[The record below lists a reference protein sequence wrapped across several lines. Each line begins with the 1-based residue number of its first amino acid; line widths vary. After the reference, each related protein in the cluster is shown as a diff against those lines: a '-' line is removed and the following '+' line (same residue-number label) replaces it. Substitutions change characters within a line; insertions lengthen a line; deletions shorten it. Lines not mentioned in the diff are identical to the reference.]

1 MKTLERRAAMVL
13 RLKSERARS
22 SRDEQNLGRILRRF
36 SKAVS
41 GTFLPPFQQFTI
53 KAQEVLKKA
62 HDLAL
67 ERSHHQID
75 VLHLTTALALQEE
88 GTVDAILEKL
98 EVDVSA
104 LADLLLETLD
114 SLPRG
119 AMIATPLGQVYLTQ
133 DLAKV
138 IEQAHREAAQ
148 LKDEYISTEH
158 LFLSL
163 VEVPSKAKEILEKEG
178 LNKEVILRALAEL
191 RGGQRITD
199 PEPETKYNVIEKYAR
214 NLTRLARQEK
224 LDPVIGRDNEIRRVM
239 EVLSRRTKNNPVLI
253 GEAGVGKTAIAEGL
267 AQRIVSGDVPETL
280 KEKELI
286 SVDLAA
292 IVAGTK
298 YRGEF
303 EDRVKAIL
311 REIERAAGKYIIFI
325 DELHTLV
332 GAGAAEGAID
342 ASNMLKPAL
351 ARGEL
356 HAIGATT
363 LREYQRY
370 IERDPAL
377 ARRFQQVYVDEPS
390 VEDTIAILRGLKQ
403 KYEAHHGI
411 KITDA
416 ALVAAANLSSRY
428 ITERFLPD
436 KAVDLMDE
444 AASSLRLEMDSLPKE
459 LDETRRKIMKL
470 EIERAALTG
479 EGRASPTESGRE
491 AFKKE
496 SGDRKARERLK
507 KLDKEIAEL
516 QQGTKELEE
525 SWKQEKETIVEIRG
539 LKKELDTAR
548 QEADIAERAGE
559 FGKVAELR
567 YGKIPQI
574 TEKLEGAEKLL
585 TKLQN
590 SRHIARGEVSEED
603 IGAVV
608 ARWTG
613 IPVTKILETEAA
625 RLVKIEDELRRR
637 VIGQDEAIQK
647 IANAVRRS
655 RAGIGEENRPIGSF
669 IFLGP
674 TGVGKTEL
682 AKTLAEFLFSDEKS
696 LIRVDMSEYM
706 ERHTVSKF
714 IGSPPGYV
722 GYEEGGQLT
731 ELIKHRPYSV
741 ILFDEIEK
749 AHPEV
754 FNILLQILDN
764 GRLTDAKGRT
774 VNFKNTILIMTSNIG
789 GEYVQELGRIGF
801 MSGDED
807 TREQKEGD
815 MKEKIRKALERHFR
829 PEFLN
834 RLDEIIIFSSL
845 KPQVIQKIVEIQL
858 ERVRRRM
865 EGREIAISF
874 TPELKKFIAEKG
886 YDPSYGARPL
896 KRAIQSL
903 ILDPLAQ
910 EIIGGKIEAGDAVLI
925 EVKEGVVSFSKG
937 VKKTNGRQRAVA
949 IAAKS

>member
-1 MKTLERRAAMVL
+1 LPRVRGKTAEKVSRFKAHRAQ
-13 RLKSERARS
+13 R
-22 SRDEQNLGRILRRF
+22 QNF
-36 SKAVS
+36 SIM
-41 GTFLPPFQQFTI
+41 PPYNTFTI
-53 KAQEVLKKA
+53 KAQEALKKA

-75 VLHLTTALALQEE
+75 VLHLLTSLVLQEG
-88 GTVDAILEKL
+88 GTVDEILEKL
-98 EVDVSA
+98 EVDISA
-104 LADLLLETLD
+104 FVDRLFEVLD

-119 AMIATPLGQVYLTQ
+119 AMVTTPLGQVYLTQ

-138 IEQAHREAAQ
+138 IEQAHREAAH

-158 LFLSL
+158 LFLAL
-163 VEVPSKAKEILEKEG
+163 FEIPSRAKDVLERERLGKET
-178 LNKEVILRALAEL
+178 VLRALAEL
-191 RGGQRITD
+191 RGGHRITD

-224 LDPVIGRDNEIRRVM
+224 LDPVIGRDNEIRRLM
-239 EVLSRRTKNNPVLI
+239 QVLSRRTKNNPVLI
-253 GEAGVGKTAIAEGL
+253 GEAGVGKTAIVEGL
-267 AQRIVSGDVPETL
+267 AERIVSGDVPESL
-280 KEKELI
+280 KDKEL
-286 SVDLAA
+286 VALDLAS

-303 EDRVKAIL
+303 EDRIKAIL
-311 REIERAAGKYIIFI
+311 REIERASGKHIIFI
-325 DELHTLV
+325 DELHTIV
-332 GAGAAEGAID
+332 GAGAAEGAMD

-363 LREYQRY
+363 LKEYQRY

-377 ARRFQQVYVDEPS
+377 ARRFQPVYVEEPS
-390 VEDTIAILRGLKQ
+390 VEDTISILRGLKP

-411 KITDA
+411 RITDA
-416 ALVAAANLSSRY
+416 ALVAAATLSSRY

-444 AASSLRLEMDSLPKE
+444 AASSLRLEMDSVPKE
-459 LDETRRKIMKL
+459 LDETRRRVTTL
-470 EIERAALTG
+470 EIEREAL
-479 EGRASPTESGRE
+479 
-491 AFKKE
+491 KKE
-496 SGDRKARERLK
+496 NDRRSRGRVRKI
-507 KLDKEIAEL
+507 DKEISGL
-516 QQGTKELEE
+516 QESSAELEE
-525 SWKQEKETIVEIRG
+525 VWKKEKDMVGEIRT
-539 LKKELDTAR
+539 LKRELDTAR
-548 QEADIAERAGE
+548 QEADIAERSGE

-567 YGKIPQI
+567 YGRIPQ
-574 TEKLEGAEKLL
+574 AEKRLHVAEELL
-585 TKLQN
+585 KKLQA
-590 SRHIARGEVSEED
+590 SRQMFRGEVTEED
-603 IGAVV
+603 IASVV

-613 IPVTKILETEAA
+613 IPVMKILQTEAS
-625 RLVKIEDELRRR
+625 RLVTIEEELAKR
-637 VIGQDEAIQK
+637 VIGQEEAIAK

-655 RAGIGEENRPIGSF
+655 RTGISEENRPIGSF
-669 IFLGP
+669 MFLGP

-682 AKTLAEFLFSDEKS
+682 AKSLAEFLFSDEKS

-706 ERHTVSKF
+706 ERHSVAKF

-731 ELIKHRPYSV
+731 ELIKHRPYAV

-764 GRLTDAKGRT
+764 GRLTDAKGRA
-774 VNFKNTILIMTSNIG
+774 VNFKNAIIILTSNIG

-801 MSGDED
+801 SSEDED
-807 TREQKEGD
+807 TREAREGD

-834 RLDEIIIFSSL
+834 RLDEIVIFSSL
-845 KPQVIQKIVEIQL
+845 TKPVIEKIVDIQFQQ
-858 ERVRRRM
+858 VAKRM
-865 EGREIAISF
+865 ASRGI
-874 TPELKKFIAEKG
+874 ELAFDPAVKTRLAEKG
-886 YDPSYGARPL
+886 YDPHYGARPL
-896 KRAIQSL
+896 KRAIQTL

-910 EIIGGKIEAGDAVLI
+910 EILAGKIREGDTVRLSMEGEKIVFSPAVKPPSAKRSRLFASL
-925 EVKEGVVSFSKG
+925 KQPREG
-937 VKKTNGRQRAVA
+937 
-949 IAAKS
+949 

>member
-1 MKTLERRAAMVL
+1 M
-13 RLKSERARS
+13 
-22 SRDEQNLGRILRRF
+22 
-36 SKAVS
+36 
-41 GTFLPPFQQFTI
+41 PPFQQFTI

-75 VLHLTTALALQEE
+75 VLHLLTGLILQEE

-98 EVDVSA
+98 EIDVSMI
-104 LADLLLETLD
+104 ADRLLETLD
-114 SLPRG
+114 SMPRG

-148 LKDEYISTEH
+148 LKDEFISTEH
-158 LFLSL
+158 LFLAL
-163 VEVPSKAKEILEKEG
+163 VEVPSRAKEMLEREG
-178 LNKEVILRALAEL
+178 LNKEMILRALAEL

-224 LDPVIGRDNEIRRVM
+224 LDPVIGRENEIRRVM

-280 KEKELI
+280 KDKDLI

-311 REIERAAGKYIIFI
+311 REIERAQGKYIIFI
-325 DELHTLV
+325 DELHTIV

-363 LREYQRY
+363 LKEYQRY

-377 ARRFQQVYVDEPS
+377 ARRFQPVYVDEPS
-390 VEDTIAILRGLKQ
+390 VEDTVAILRGLKP

-411 KITDA
+411 KITDGA
-416 ALVAAANLSSRY
+416 IVAAANLSSRY
-428 ITERFLPD
+428 ITDRFLPD
-436 KAVDLMDE
+436 KAVDLVDE
-444 AASSLRLEMDSLPKE
+444 ASSSLRLEMDSLPKD
-459 LDETRRKIMKL
+459 LDDTRRRIMKL
-470 EIERAALTG
+470 EIEK
-479 EGRASPTESGRE
+479 E
-491 AFKKE
+491 AIKKE
-496 SGDRKARERLK
+496 IDRKSKERLK
-507 KLDKEIAEL
+507 KLVSEIAEL
-516 QQGTKELEE
+516 QGGTQAMEE
-525 SWKQEKETIVEIRG
+525 AWKQEKETIVGIRAM
-539 LKKELDTAR
+539 KKELDTAR
-548 QEADIAERAGE
+548 QESDIAERAGE

-567 YGKIPQI
+567 YGKIPQ
-574 TEKLEGAEKLL
+574 TETKLDEAEKLL
-585 TKLQN
+585 KKLQN
-590 SRHIARGEVSEED
+590 SRHLVRGEVTEED
-603 IGAVV
+603 IGSVV

-613 IPVTKILETEAA
+613 IPVTKILETEAV
-625 RLVKIEDELRRR
+625 RLTKIEEELKKR
-637 VIGQDEAIQK
+637 VIGQGEAVEK

-655 RAGIGEENRPIGSF
+655 RAGIAEENRPIGSF

-682 AKTLAEFLFSDEKS
+682 AKTLAEFLFSDEKA

-731 ELIKHRPYSV
+731 ELVKHRPYSV

-754 FNILLQILDN
+754 FNVLLQILDN
-764 GRLTDAKGRT
+764 GRLTDAKGRMI
-774 VNFKNTILIMTSNIG
+774 NFKNTIIIMTSNIG
-789 GEYVQELGRIGF
+789 GEYAQEMGKIGF
-801 MSGDED
+801 ASGDED
-807 TREQKEGD
+807 TRERKEGD
-815 MKEKIRKALERHFR
+815 MKDKIRKALERHFR

-845 KPQVIQKIVEIQL
+845 TPEVIQKIVEIQL
-858 ERVRRRM
+858 ERVVKRM
-865 EGREIAISF
+865 AGREISVSF
-874 TPELKKFIAEKG
+874 TGEVKKFIAEKG
-886 YDPSYGARPL
+886 YDPTYGARPL
-896 KRAIQSL
+896 KRAIQTH
-903 ILDPLAQ
+903 ILDMLAQ
-910 EIIGGKIEAGDAVLI
+910 EIIAGKIGEGDAVL
-925 EVKEGVVSFSKG
+925 VDAKDGKAVFGKG
-937 VKKTNGRQRAVA
+937 VKRVGGKRAVVV
-949 IAAKS
+949 AKS

>member
-1 MKTLERRAAMVL
+1 M
-13 RLKSERARS
+13 
-22 SRDEQNLGRILRRF
+22 
-36 SKAVS
+36 
-41 GTFLPPFQQFTI
+41 PPYNQFTI

-67 ERSHHQID
+67 ERSHQQID
-75 VLHLTTALALQEE
+75 ALHLLASLILQEE
-88 GTVDAILEKL
+88 GTADAILEKL
-98 EVDVSA
+98 ETDISGF
-104 LADLLLETLD
+104 ADRLLETID
-114 SLPRG
+114 AMPRG
-119 AMIATPLGQVYLTQ
+119 AMVSTPLGQVYLTQ

-148 LKDEYISTEH
+148 LKDEFISTEH
-158 LFLSL
+158 LFLAL
-163 VEVPSKAKEILEKEG
+163 LEVPSRAKEMLARENLTKEIV
-178 LNKEVILRALAEL
+178 LKALAEL

-214 NLTRLARQEK
+214 NLTRLARGEK
-224 LDPVIGRDNEIRRVM
+224 LDPVIGRDSEIRRVM
-239 EVLSRRTKNNPVLI
+239 QVLSRRTKNNPVLI

-267 AQRIVSGDVPETL
+267 AQRIVSGDVPEML

-292 IVAGTK
+292 IIAGTK

-303 EDRVKAIL
+303 EDRLKAIL
-311 REIERAAGKYIIFI
+311 REIERGQGKYIIFI

-377 ARRFQQVYVDEPS
+377 ARRFQPVYVDEPS
-390 VEDTIAILRGLKQ
+390 VEDTVAILRGLKA

-411 KITDA
+411 KISDS
-416 ALVAAANLSSRY
+416 ALTAAANLSSRY

-444 AASSLRLEMDSLPKE
+444 AASSLRLEMDSLPQE
-459 LDETRRKIMKL
+459 LDETRRSISRL
-470 EIERAALTG
+470 EIEREALKKDSPNG
-479 EGRASPTESGRE
+479 ENRAHR
-491 AFKKE
+491 
-496 SGDRKARERLK
+496 DRLK
-507 KLDKEIAEL
+507 KVEKEIAVL
-516 QQGTKELEE
+516 QEGIGELE
-525 SWKQEKETIVEIRG
+525 SAWKKEKETIAGIRA
-539 LKKELDTAR
+539 LKNELDTSR
-548 QEADIAERAGE
+548 QESDIAERSGE

-567 YGKIPQI
+567 YGKIPQL
-574 TEKLEGAEKLL
+574 EKKLHDEEEEL
-585 TKLQN
+585 ARLQN
-590 SRHIARGEVSEED
+590 SRHILRDQVGEED
-603 IGAVV
+603 IAAVV

-613 IPVTKILETEAA
+613 IPAPKILEREAA
-625 RLVKIEDELRRR
+625 RLMQIEDELKKR
-637 VIGQDEAIQK
+637 VIGQDEAIVK

-655 RAGIGEENRPIGSF
+655 RAGISEENRPIGSF
-669 IFLGP
+669 MFLGP

-682 AKTLAEFLFSDEKS
+682 AKALAEFLFSDEKS
-696 LIRVDMSEYM
+696 LIRMDMSEYM
-706 ERHTVSKF
+706 ERHTIAKF

-731 ELIKHRPYSV
+731 ELIRHRPYAV

-774 VNFKNTILIMTSNIG
+774 VNFKNTIIIMTSNIG
-789 GEYVQELGRIGF
+789 GEYALEMGRLGF
-801 MSGDED
+801 SGADED
-807 TREQKEGD
+807 TRDQKETD
-815 MKEKIRKALERHFR
+815 MRDKIRKALERYLR

-845 KPQVIQKIVEIQL
+845 SMPVIQKIVDIQMG
-858 ERVRRRM
+858 RVAARM
-865 EGREIAISF
+865 AGRGIMVSF
-874 TPELKKFIAEKG
+874 SPALKKFIAEKG
-886 YDPSYGARPL
+886 YDAHYGARPL
-896 KRAIQSL
+896 KRAIQSF

-910 EIIGGKIEAGDAVLI
+910 EIIAGKIAADDAVLADAH
-925 EVKEGVVSFSKG
+925 EGAVTFSKG
-937 VKKTNGRQRAVA
+937 VKKLPARSRIAV

>member
-1 MKTLERRAAMVL
+1 M
-13 RLKSERARS
+13 
-22 SRDEQNLGRILRRF
+22 
-36 SKAVS
+36 
-41 GTFLPPFQQFTI
+41 PPFQHFTI

-67 ERSHHQID
+67 ERSHQQID
-75 VLHLTTALALQEE
+75 VLHLMSALVLQEE
-88 GTVDAILEKL
+88 GTVDTILEKV
-98 EVDVSA
+98 EVDIPS
-104 LADLLLETLD
+104 LIDRLLEMLD
-114 SLPRG
+114 SMPRG
-119 AMIATPLGQVYLTQ
+119 AMVATPLGQVYLTQ

-138 IEQAHREAAQ
+138 IEQAHKEANQ
-148 LKDEYISTEH
+148 LKDEFISTEH

-163 VEVPSKAKEILEKEG
+163 LEVPSRAREILEKEG
-178 LNKEVILRALAEL
+178 LNKELALRSLAEL

-199 PEPETKYNVIEKYAR
+199 PEPESKYNVLEKYAR

-224 LDPVIGRDNEIRRVM
+224 LDPVIGREGEIRRVM
-239 EVLSRRTKNNPVLI
+239 QVLSRRTKNNPVLI
-253 GEAGVGKTAIAEGL
+253 GDAGVGKTAIVEGL
-267 AQRIVSGDVPETL
+267 AQRIISGDIPETL
-280 KEKELI
+280 KDRDLI
-286 SVDLAA
+286 SIDLAA

-303 EDRVKAIL
+303 EDRLKAIL
-311 REIERAAGKYIIFI
+311 REIERSQGKYIVFI
-325 DELHTLV
+325 DELHTIV

-342 ASNMLKPAL
+342 ASNMLKPPL

-363 LREYQRY
+363 LKEYQRY

-377 ARRFQQVYVDEPS
+377 ARRFQPVYVEEPS
-390 VEDTIAILRGLKQ
+390 VEDTVAILRGLKS

-411 KITDA
+411 RITDP

-436 KAVDLMDE
+436 KAVDLVDE
-444 AASSLRLEMDSLPKE
+444 AASSLRLEMDSLPKD
-459 LDETRRKIMKL
+459 LDETRRRVMKL
-470 EIERAALTG
+470 EIERAAVIG
-479 EGRASPTESGRE
+479 ETPQGG
-491 AFKKE
+491 KKDL
-496 SGDRKARERLK
+496 DRKSKERVK
-507 KLDKEIAEL
+507 QIEKEITTL
-516 QQGTKELEE
+516 QAGIQELEGA
-525 SWKQEKETIVEIRG
+525 WKEEKETITEIRA
-539 LKKELDTAR
+539 LKKELDTFK
-548 QEADIAERAGE
+548 QESDIAERSGD

-567 YGKIPQI
+567 YGKIPQS
-574 TEKLEGAEKLL
+574 EQRLREAEKLL

-590 SRHIARGEVSEED
+590 SRALLRGEVTEED
-603 IGAVV
+603 IATVV
-608 ARWTG
+608 GRWTN

-625 RLVKIEDELRRR
+625 RLTKIEEELKNR
-637 VIGQDEAIQK
+637 VIGQDEAIVK

-655 RAGIGEENRPIGSF
+655 RAGISEENRPIGSF
-669 IFLGP
+669 MFLGP

-682 AKTLAEFLFSDEKS
+682 AKTLAEFLFNDEKA

-741 ILFDEIEK
+741 VLFDEIEK

-754 FNILLQILDN
+754 FNVLLQIFDN

-789 GEYVQELGRIGF
+789 GEYVQEMGRLGF
-801 MSGDED
+801 TSADED
-807 TREQKEGD
+807 TRDQKEHD

-834 RLDEIIIFSSL
+834 RLDEIVIFSSL
-845 KPQVIQKIVEIQL
+845 SQATIQRIVEIQL
-858 ERVRRRM
+858 ERVRLRM
-865 EGREIAISF
+865 VGRDITVAFS
-874 TPELKKFIAEKG
+874 PALKQLIGTVG
-886 YDPSYGARPL
+886 YDAQYGARPL
-896 KRAIQSL
+896 KRAIQTHV
-903 ILDPLAQ
+903 LDPMAQ
-910 EIIGGKIEAGDAVLI
+910 KIISGEIKNGDSVIVDAQGK
-925 EVKEGVVSFSKG
+925 EVVFQINA
-937 VKKTNGRQRAVA
+937 KKTNGRVKVGAR
-949 IAAKS
+949 

>member
-1 MKTLERRAAMVL
+1 M
-13 RLKSERARS
+13 
-22 SRDEQNLGRILRRF
+22 
-36 SKAVS
+36 
-41 GTFLPPFQQFTI
+41 PPFQQFTI

-75 VLHLTTALALQEE
+75 VLHLLSALILQEE

-98 EVDVSA
+98 EVDVPT
-104 LADLLLETLD
+104 LADNLLIMLD
-114 SLPRG
+114 QMPRG

-148 LKDEYISTEH
+148 LKDEFISTEH

-163 VEVPSKAKEILEKEG
+163 IEVPSRARELLERQS
-178 LNKEVILRALAEL
+178 LNKEIVLRALAEL

-224 LDPVIGRDNEIRRVM
+224 LDPVVGRDQEIRRVM

-267 AQRIVSGDVPETL
+267 AARIIAGDVPETL
-280 KEKELI
+280 KDKELI

-292 IVAGTK
+292 IIAGTK

-303 EDRVKAIL
+303 EDRLKAIL
-311 REIERAAGKYIIFI
+311 REIERAQGKYIIFI

-351 ARGEL
+351 SRGEL
-356 HAIGATT
+356 HCIGATT

-377 ARRFQQVYVDEPS
+377 ARRFQPVYVDEPS
-390 VEDTIAILRGLKQ
+390 VEDTVAILRGLKA
-403 KYEAHHGI
+403 KYEAHHGM

-416 ALVAAANLSSRY
+416 ALVAAAHLSSRY
-428 ITERFLPD
+428 ITDRFLPD

-470 EIERAALTG
+470 EIERAAIAGRSAPTHVERGEVSQSDAGRSAHAGG
-479 EGRASPTESGRE
+479 EGIS
-491 AFKKE
+491 KKE
-496 SGDRKARERLK
+496 LDRKSKERLK
-507 KLDKEIAEL
+507 KIDKDILDLQDGIKEFEEL
-516 QQGTKELEE
+516 
-525 SWKQEKETIVEIRG
+525 WKQEKGTIAEIRT
-539 LKKELDTAR
+539 LKKELDQSR
-548 QEADIAERAGE
+548 QESDIAERSGE
-559 FGKVAELR
+559 LGKVAELR
-567 YGKIPQI
+567 YGKIPQL
-574 TEKLEGAEKLL
+574 EKTLEDAEVRLK
-585 TKLQN
+585 KLQN
-590 SRHIARGEVSEED
+590 SRHVLRDEVTEED
-603 IGAVV
+603 IASVA

-613 IPVTKILETEAA
+613 IPVMKILETEAS
-625 RLVKIEDELRRR
+625 RLMRIEDELKRR
-637 VIGQDEAIQK
+637 VIGQNEAIQK
-647 IANAVRRS
+647 IANSVRRS
-655 RAGIGEENRPIGSF
+655 RAGISEENRPIGSF

-682 AKTLAEFLFSDEKS
+682 AKALAEFLFSDEKA

-731 ELIKHRPYSV
+731 ELVKHRPYSV

-774 VNFKNTILIMTSNIG
+774 VNFKNTIIIMTSNIG
-789 GEYVQELGRIGF
+789 SEFAQEMGRLGF
-801 MSGDED
+801 MGTDED
-807 TREQKEGD
+807 TRERKEGD
-815 MKEKIRKALERHFR
+815 IKEKIKKALERHFR

-845 KPQVIQKIVEIQL
+845 SPAVIQKIVELQL
-858 ERVRRRM
+858 ERVRKRM
-865 EGREIAISF
+865 EGREIVISF
-874 TPELKKFIAEKG
+874 TSEFSKFIAEKG
-886 YDPSYGARPL
+886 YDPTYGARPL
-896 KRAIQSL
+896 KRAIQSCL
-903 ILDPLAQ
+903 LDPLAQ
-910 EIIGGKIEAGDAVLI
+910 EMIAGKIREGDSLLVD
-925 EVKEGVVSFSKG
+925 VKEGAVVFG
-937 VKKTNGRQRAVA
+937 RGIKKVNGKRIAVV
-949 IAAKS
+949 AKS

>member
-1 MKTLERRAAMVL
+1 M
-13 RLKSERARS
+13 
-22 SRDEQNLGRILRRF
+22 
-36 SKAVS
+36 
-41 GTFLPPFQQFTI
+41 PPYNQFTI
-53 KAQEVLKKA
+53 KAQEALKKA
-62 HDLAL
+62 HDLAM
-67 ERSHHQID
+67 ERSHQQID
-75 VLHLTTALALQEE
+75 VLHLTTSLVLQEE

-98 EVDVSA
+98 EVDISA
-104 LADLLLETLD
+104 FADRLLETLD
-114 SLPRG
+114 AMPRG

-133 DLAKV
+133 DLART

-148 LKDEYISTEH
+148 LKDEFISTEH
-158 LFLSL
+158 LFLAL
-163 VEVPSKAKEILEKEG
+163 LEVPTRAKELLERYALSKAGVMK
-178 LNKEVILRALAEL
+178 ALAEL

-224 LDPVIGRDNEIRRVM
+224 LDPVVGRATEIRRVM

-253 GEAGVGKTAIAEGL
+253 GEAGVGKTAIVEGL

-292 IVAGTK
+292 IIAGTK

-303 EDRVKAIL
+303 EDRLKAIL
-311 REIERAAGKYIIFI
+311 REIERGQGKYVVFI

-332 GAGAAEGAID
+332 GAGAAEGAMD

-351 ARGEL
+351 SRGEL

-377 ARRFQQVYVDEPS
+377 ARRFQPVVVDEPT
-390 VEDTIAILRGLKQ
+390 VEDTIAILRGLKP

-411 KITDA
+411 KITDPALISA
-416 ALVAAANLSSRY
+416 AHLSSRY
-428 ITERFLPD
+428 ITDRFLPD

-459 LDETRRKIMKL
+459 LDETRRAVLQL

-479 EGRASPTESGRE
+479 ESRPVAESEGSE
-491 AFKKE
+491 SAKNSVDKKAK
-496 SGDRKARERLK
+496 DRLK
-507 KLDKEIAEL
+507 KIEKDIADLQASTAVLEDAWKKE
-516 QQGTKELEE
+516 KEVIVSIRAL
-525 SWKQEKETIVEIRG
+525 KQE
-539 LKKELDTAR
+539 LDGCR

-567 YGKIPQI
+567 YGKIPES
-574 TEKLEGAEKLL
+574 EKRMHEAEDELKN
-585 TKLQN
+585 LQN
-590 SRHIARGEVSEED
+590 SRRLPRGEVTEED
-603 IGAVV
+603 IAAVV

-613 IPVTKILETEAA
+613 IPVTKILETEAS
-625 RLVKIEDELRRR
+625 RLLKIEDELKRR
-637 VIGQDEAIQK
+637 VIGQEEAIGK

-682 AKTLAEFLFSDEKS
+682 AKALAEMLFSDEKA
-696 LIRVDMSEYM
+696 LVRIDMSEYM

-722 GYEEGGQLT
+722 GHEEGGQLT
-731 ELIKHRPYSV
+731 EIIRHRPYAV
-741 ILFDEIEK
+741 VLFDEVEK

-754 FNILLQILDN
+754 FNVLLQILDN
-764 GRLTDAKGRT
+764 GRLTDAKGRV
-774 VNFKNTILIMTSNIG
+774 VNFKNTIIIMTSNIG
-789 GEYVQELGRIGF
+789 SEFSREMGKLGF
-801 MSGDED
+801 ASADED
-807 TREQKEGD
+807 TRDRQELD
-815 MKEKIRKALERHFR
+815 MKEKIKKALEKFFR

-834 RLDEIIIFSSL
+834 RLDEVVIFSSL
-845 KPQVIQKIVEIQL
+845 SRAVIQRIVELQMA
-858 ERVRRRM
+858 RVEKRM
-865 EGREIAISF
+865 QGRDIAISF
-874 TPELKKFIAEKG
+874 SEDLKKLIAEKG
-886 YDPSYGARPL
+886 YDPQYGARPL

-903 ILDPLAQ
+903 ILDSLAQ
-910 EIIGGKIEAGDAVLI
+910 EMIAARIVAGDTVLADI
-925 EVKEGVVSFSKG
+925 RDGKVTFA
-937 VKKTNGRQRAVA
+937 KTLRKINGRQRVFAV
-949 IAAKS
+949 AAKS

>member
-1 MKTLERRAAMVL
+1 M
-13 RLKSERARS
+13 
-22 SRDEQNLGRILRRF
+22 
-36 SKAVS
+36 
-41 GTFLPPFQQFTI
+41 PPFAQFTI

-62 HDLAL
+62 HDLAM
-67 ERSHHQID
+67 ERSHQQID
-75 VLHLTTALALQEE
+75 ALHLLSALTLQEE
-88 GTVDAILEKL
+88 GTVDVILEKL

-104 LADLLLETLD
+104 FIDRLLEVLD
-114 SLPRG
+114 AMPRG
-119 AMIATPLGQVYLTQ
+119 AMIATPVGQVYLTQ
-133 DLAKV
+133 DLARV

-158 LFLSL
+158 LFLAL
-163 VEVPSKAKEILEKEG
+163 LEVPAKAKELLGREG
-178 LNKEVILRALAEL
+178 LQKEVVLRALAEL

-199 PEPETKYNVIEKYAR
+199 PEPETKYNVLEKYAR

-224 LDPVIGRDNEIRRVM
+224 LDPVIGRDQEIRRVM

-286 SVDLAA
+286 SIDLAA

-303 EDRVKAIL
+303 EDRLKAIL
-311 REIERAAGKYIIFI
+311 REIERGDGKFIIFI

-377 ARRFQQVYVDEPS
+377 ARRFQPVLVDEPS
-390 VEDTIAILRGLKQ
+390 VEDTITILRGLKA
-403 KYEAHHGI
+403 KYEAHHGV
-411 KITDA
+411 KIVDA
-416 ALVAAANLSSRY
+416 ALIASAHLSSRY
-428 ITERFLPD
+428 IADRFLPD
-436 KAVDLMDE
+436 KAVDLIDE
-444 AASSLRLEMDSLPKE
+444 AASSLRLQIDSLPKD
-459 LDETRRKIMKL
+459 LDDARRTIMRL
-470 EIERAALTG
+470 EIEREAL
-479 EGRASPTESGRE
+479 
-491 AFKKE
+491 KKE
-496 SGDRKARERLK
+496 TDRKAKDRLK
-507 KLDKEIAEL
+507 RIEKMIAEL
-516 QQGTKELEE
+516 QESVGEREQAWKE
-525 SWKQEKETIVEIRG
+525 EKEVISRVRT
-539 LKKELDTAR
+539 LKKELDLLR

-559 FGKVAELR
+559 LGKVAELR
-567 YGKIPQI
+567 YGTIPAS
-574 TEKLEGAEKLL
+574 EKNIKDAEAR
-585 TKLQN
+585 LQELQRARN
-590 SRHIARGEVSEED
+590 MARGEVGEED
-603 IGAVV
+603 VGAVV

-613 IPVTKILETEAA
+613 IPVTKILETEMA
-625 RLVKIEDELRRR
+625 RLIKMEEELRMR
-637 VIGQDEAIQK
+637 VIGQDEAIAK

-655 RAGIGEENRPIGSF
+655 RAGIAEENRPIGSF
-669 IFLGP
+669 MFLGP

-682 AKTLAEFLFSDEKS
+682 AKTLAEFLFSDEKA
-696 LIRVDMSEYM
+696 LIRMDMSEYM
-706 ERHTVSKF
+706 ERHAASKF

-731 ELIKHRPYSV
+731 ELIRHRPYSV

-754 FNILLQILDN
+754 FHILLQILDN

-774 VNFKNTILIMTSNIG
+774 VNFKNTIIIMTSNIG
-789 GEYVQELGRIGF
+789 SEYVQEMGRLGF
-801 MSGDED
+801 MTRGED
-807 TREQKEGD
+807 TKEGKEGH

-834 RLDEIIIFSSL
+834 RLDEIIVFSSL
-845 KPQVIQKIVEIQL
+845 SPDILQKIVEMQL
-858 ERVRRRM
+858 ERVRLRM
-865 EGREIAISF
+865 EGREIAVSF
-874 TPELKKFIAEKG
+874 SAALKKLIAQKG
-886 YDPSYGARPL
+886 HDLHYGARPL
-896 KRAIQSL
+896 KRAIQTL

-910 EIIGGKIEAGDAVLI
+910 EMIAGKIRAGDILVVDVEGEQVKFLKTEQKINGKQRVLA
-925 EVKEGVVSFSKG
+925 GV
-937 VKKTNGRQRAVA
+937 
-949 IAAKS
+949 AKS

>member
-1 MKTLERRAAMVL
+1 M
-13 RLKSERARS
+13 
-22 SRDEQNLGRILRRF
+22 
-36 SKAVS
+36 
-41 GTFLPPFQQFTI
+41 PPFHQFTI

-67 ERSHHQID
+67 ERSHQQID
-75 VLHLTTALALQEE
+75 VMHLLASLLLQEE
-88 GTVDAILEKL
+88 GTVNAILEKL
-98 EVDVSA
+98 EVDISGFIDRVLEVLDG
-104 LADLLLETLD
+104 LA
-114 SLPRG
+114 RG
-119 AMIATPLGQVYLTQ
+119 ATISSPLGQVYLTQ

-138 IEQAHREAAQ
+138 IEQTHREAAQ
-148 LKDEYISTEH
+148 LKDEFISTEH
-158 LFLSL
+158 LFLAL
-163 VEVPSKAKEILEKEG
+163 MEIPSKAKELLDREG

-191 RGGQRITD
+191 RGGQRIVDQD
-199 PEPETKYNVIEKYAR
+199 PESKYNVLEKYAR

-224 LDPVIGRDNEIRRVM
+224 LDPVIGRDEEIRRVM
-239 EVLSRRTKNNPVLI
+239 QVLSRRTKNNPVLI
-253 GEAGVGKTAIAEGL
+253 GEAGVGKTAIVEGL

-280 KEKELI
+280 KERELI

-292 IVAGTK
+292 IIAGTK

-303 EDRVKAIL
+303 EDRLKAIL
-311 REIERAAGKYIIFI
+311 REIERAQGKYIIFI

-363 LREYQRY
+363 LKEYQRH

-377 ARRFQQVYVDEPS
+377 ARRFQPVYVDEPS
-390 VEDTIAILRGLKQ
+390 VEDTIAILRGVKR

-416 ALVAAANLSSRY
+416 ALVAAAQLSSRY

-444 AASSLRLEMDSLPKE
+444 AASSLRLEMDSVPKG
-459 LDETRRKIMKL
+459 LDDTRRKIMKL
-470 EIERAALTG
+470 EIEREVL
-479 EGRASPTESGRE
+479 
-491 AFKKE
+491 KKE
-496 SGDRKARERLK
+496 NDKKSRDRLK
-507 KLDKEIAEL
+507 KLDKEIIEMQAS
-516 QQGTKELEE
+516 TAAFE
-525 SWKQEKETIVEIRG
+525 SAWKQEKDLIVEIRA
-539 LKKELDTAR
+539 LKKELDTSK

-567 YGKIPQI
+567 YGKIPES
-574 TEKLEGAEKLL
+574 EKKLHEDESL
-585 TKLQN
+585 LKELQN
-590 SRHIARGEVSEED
+590 SRDIIRGEVTEED
-603 IGAVV
+603 IADVV
-608 ARWTG
+608 ARWTS
-613 IPVTKILETEAA
+613 IPMAKILESEAV
-625 RLVKIEDELRRR
+625 RLTKMEDELKNR
-637 VIGQDEAIQK
+637 VIGQEEAIEK
-647 IANAVRRS
+647 VSRAVRRS
-655 RAGIGEENRPIGSF
+655 RAGINEENRPIGSF

-682 AKTLAEFLFSDEKS
+682 AKALAEFLFSDDKA
-696 LIRVDMSEYM
+696 LIRVDMSEFM

-731 ELIKHRPYSV
+731 EIIKHRPYAV

-764 GRLTDAKGRT
+764 GRLTDAKGRA
-774 VNFKNTILIMTSNIG
+774 VNFKNTIIIMTSNIG
-789 GEYVQELGRIGF
+789 GEYVQEMGRLGF
-801 MSGDED
+801 ATGDED
-807 TREQKEGD
+807 TRERKETD
-815 MKEKIRKALERHFR
+815 VKEKIRKSLERNFR

-845 KPQVIQKIVEIQL
+845 PPSVIEKIVDIQL
-858 ERVRRRM
+858 EKVIKRM
-865 EGREIAISF
+865 ALRDIRLTFSDEV
-874 TPELKKFIAEKG
+874 KKFIAVKG
-886 YDPSYGARPL
+886 YDAQYGARPL
-896 KRAIQSL
+896 KRAIQNI
-903 ILDPLAQ
+903 ILDALAQ
-910 EIIGGKIEAGDAVLI
+910 EIISHTIGAGDDVIVDVRDGVIVLTKKI
-925 EVKEGVVSFSKG
+925 HKE
-937 VKKTNGRQRAVA
+937 KTAKRRSM
-949 IAAKS
+949 IAAK

>member
-1 MKTLERRAAMVL
+1 MISKPIIPSKTV
-13 RLKSERARS
+13 
-22 SRDEQNLGRILRRF
+22 
-36 SKAVS
+36 
-41 GTFLPPFQQFTI
+41 PPFQQFTI

-67 ERSHHQID
+67 ERSHNQID
-75 VLHLTTALALQEE
+75 VLHLLTALVLQEE
-88 GTVDAILEKL
+88 GTVTSILEKL
-98 EVDVSA
+98 ETDISSFI
-104 LADLLLETLD
+104 DRLLETID

-119 AMIATPLGQVYLTQ
+119 AAVASPLGQVFLTQ

-163 VEVPSKAKEILEKEG
+163 MEIPSRAREVLEREG
-178 LNKEVILRALAEL
+178 LNKETVLRALAEL

-199 PEPETKYNVIEKYAR
+199 PDPETKYNVIEKYAR

-224 LDPVIGRDNEIRRVM
+224 LDPVIGRDEEIRRVM
-239 EVLSRRTKNNPVLI
+239 QVLSRRTKNNPVLI
-253 GEAGVGKTAIAEGL
+253 GEAGVGKTAIVEGL
-267 AQRIVSGDVPETL
+267 AQRIITGDIPDNL
-280 KEKELI
+280 KDKELI
-286 SVDLAA
+286 SIDLAA

-303 EDRVKAIL
+303 EDRFKAIL
-311 REIERAAGKYIIFI
+311 RELDRSQGKFIIFI

-363 LREYQRY
+363 LKEYQRY

-377 ARRFQQVYVDEPS
+377 ARRFQPVYVDEPS
-390 VEDTIAILRGLKQ
+390 VEDTISILRGLKA
-403 KYEAHHGI
+403 KYEAHHGV

-416 ALVAAANLSSRY
+416 ALITAAHLSSRY
-428 ITERFLPD
+428 ITDRFLPD

-459 LDETRRKIMKL
+459 LDDKRRKVMKL
-470 EIERAALTG
+470 EIEKEAL
-479 EGRASPTESGRE
+479 
-491 AFKKE
+491 KKE
-496 SGDRKARERLK
+496 TDKKSKERVK
-507 KLDKEIAEL
+507 KIEKEIAEL
-516 QQGTKELEE
+516 QAGTKELEKA
-525 SWKQEKETIVEIRG
+525 WAQEKETITEIRA
-539 LKKELDTAR
+539 LKKELDAAK
-548 QEADIAERAGE
+548 QESDIAERAGE

-567 YGKIPQI
+567 YGKIPQA
-574 TEKLEGAEKLL
+574 EARLYDAEKLL
-585 TKLQN
+585 AKLQN
-590 SRHIARGEVSEED
+590 SRHLLRGQITEDDIAGV
-603 IGAVV
+603 I

-613 IPVTKILETEAA
+613 IPVTKILETEAV
-625 RLVKIEDELRRR
+625 RLIKMEDELKQR
-637 VIGQDEAIQK
+637 VIGQDEAIKK

-655 RAGIGEENRPIGSF
+655 RAGINEENRPIGSF
-669 IFLGP
+669 MFLGP

-682 AKTLAEFLFSDEKS
+682 AKALAEFLFNDEKS
-696 LIRVDMSEYM
+696 LVRVDMSELM
-706 ERHTVSKF
+706 ERHAISKL

-731 ELIKHRPYSV
+731 EIIKHRPYSV
-741 ILFDEIEK
+741 VLFDEIEK

-764 GRLTDAKGRT
+764 GRLTDAKGRA
-774 VNFKNTILIMTSNIG
+774 VNFKNTIIIMTSNIG
-789 GEYVQELGRIGF
+789 GEFVQEIGRLGF
-801 MSGDED
+801 ASVDED
-807 TREQKEGD
+807 TRDQKEND
-815 MKEKIRKALERHFR
+815 MKDKIRKSLERHFR

-845 KPQVIQKIVEIQL
+845 SADIIQKIVEVQL
-858 ERVRRRM
+858 EKVRARM
-865 EGREIAISF
+865 EGRGIKISF
-874 TPELKKFIAEKG
+874 TPDLKKFIADKG
-886 YDPSYGARPL
+886 YDPHYGARPL
-896 KRAIQSL
+896 KRAIQNF
-903 ILDPLAQ
+903 ILDPIAQ
-910 EIIGGKIEAGDAVLI
+910 EIISGKFNSDDTVQMDVKNEEVVFDKLLKHIEKKSRTIFA
-925 EVKEGVVSFSKG
+925 SK
-937 VKKTNGRQRAVA
+937 K
-949 IAAKS
+949 